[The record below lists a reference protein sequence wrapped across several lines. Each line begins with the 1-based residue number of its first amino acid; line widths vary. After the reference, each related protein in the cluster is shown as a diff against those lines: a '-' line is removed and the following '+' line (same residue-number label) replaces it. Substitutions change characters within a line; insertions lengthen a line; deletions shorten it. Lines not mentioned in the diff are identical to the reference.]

1 MAELNVVDWTLL
13 TQRTARVGD
22 LVSADA
28 GGMPIYRIVALEEGR
43 AWLANP
49 AAAAEVREASLSR
62 FCWKAALA

>member
-13 TQRTARVGD
+13 TQRTAQVGD

-28 GGMPIYRIVALEEGR
+28 GGMPIWRIVALEDDR

-49 AAAAEVREASLSR
+49 SSAAEVREASLSR
-62 FCWKAALA
+62 FCWKAALG